1 MRRIH
6 YTLLIFSL
14 SIAAAL
20 PASAQMDTILLNNP
34 SFEDVPHPGTF
45 ETKGIRYWTDC
56 GRINFPSE
64 TPPDLHSAYSR
75 HFEHAAEPSHG
86 DTYVGMVSRSN
97 DTYESISQRLS
108 TALEADQC
116 YEFTIDLRRSNR
128 YMSAMKEDDAR
139 LFNYN
144 EPIILYIYG
153 GTGVCG
159 DQEVLAESEY
169 VKNTDW
175 KTYTFNFRPTKRFRY
190 LTFEVSY
197 KRPTMFPY
205 NGNILVDNAG
215 AIIQVPCPGDEVI
228 AEVKQ
233 EEVVPPHKRRKKTPP
248 PAPEKVEETVAEV
261 APPKKE
267 SILKLDRKK
276 IVKGQVIEIKNL
288 YFEADTSSIGEGSND
303 VLEELFEFLA
313 ENEDIRV
320 EIGGHTNIK
329 PPHKYCDELSK
340 NRAKSV
346 AYYLAKR
353 GIAANRLTYKGYGKR
368 KPKSKTY
375 SDEAHKLNQ
384 RVEIKILSFD
394 T

>member
-6 YTLLIFSL
+6 YTLLILFL
-14 SIAAAL
+14 VVAAGL

-56 GRINFPSE
+56 GRINFPNE

-75 HFEHAAEPSHG
+75 HFEHAAEPSDG

-108 TALEADQC
+108 TALEPDQC

-128 YMSAMKEDDAR
+128 YMSAMKENSAR

-159 DQEVLAESEY
+159 DQEILAESDY

-175 KTYTFNFRPTKRFRY
+175 KTYTFKFRPTKRLRY
-190 LTFEVSY
+190 ITFEVSY

-215 AIIQVPCPGDEVI
+215 AIVQVPCPGEEEI
-228 AEVKQ
+228 AEV
-233 EEVVPPHKRRKKTPP
+233 EEEIIPPHKRRKKTPP
-248 PAPEKVEETVAEV
+248 PPAIEKEEAAVVEA

-276 IVKGQVIEIKNL
+276 LTKGQVIEIKNL
-288 YFEADTSSIGEGSND
+288 YFEADTSSIGEGSNE
-303 VLEELFEFLA
+303 VLEELYEFLA
-313 ENEDIRV
+313 ENEDIYV
-320 EIGGHTNIK
+320 EIGGHTNTV
-329 PPHKYCDELSK
+329 PPHSYCDKLSK
-340 NRAKSV
+340 SRAKSV
-346 AYYLAKR
+346 ASHLVKL
-353 GIAANRLTYKGYGKR
+353 GIEPSRLTYKGYGKR
-368 KPKSKTY
+368 KPKTRSRTK
-375 SDEAHKLNQ
+375 EARKLNQ